1 VFSVVNATL
10 LEPLPYPGPDRLVRL
25 YWWEP
30 EGEFNYLPGAAL
42 IDYRDNL
49 TSVEALGAVYTYA
62 ETGADLTGSDRPE
75 RIRTL
80 YVGADYFRALRVPP
94 LRGRVFDRSAER
106 EGVRE
111 AVLSYDLWQRRL
123 GGETDVAGRS
133 LMLDGLA
140 YEIVGVMPP
149 EFEDPLE
156 AGVDVWLP
164 QMLEVG
170 GEDTRNSWDNH
181 YLSAIGRLG
190 PGITIEEAQAEVD
203 LLASRQ
209 AVHFSADDEQP
220 AARLVALHED
230 IAGDVRPL
238 LLVLTGAVLLLLLIA
253 CVNIAS
259 LMLARGASRQTE
271 LAVRTALGSGRSR
284 LASQLLTESL
294 VLSLLG
300 GAAGLFLSVFVTRG
314 LETVAPATLV
324 RNVPDVDVRVFA
336 YAFVLS
342 LAAGVLAGL
351 TPVLQFTRPSLASV
365 LREGGRTG
373 DGGRRQ
379 LRTRNALVVAEIA
392 LALVLVVG
400 AGVLL
405 RSFQKLTELDL
416 GMRTEA
422 VWTFQVN
429 LPSTTYD
436 ASARARFHTS
446 LHERVA
452 AIGGVRATGAI
463 SRLPVTGEYHSWG
476 SRRPAADGVE
486 PRMLGVNQRVIEGDY
501 FAASG
506 IPLLRGRTFSA
517 DDHAS
522 APRRIV
528 INEALAR
535 AAFAPGEDPVGD
547 ILLIIGD
554 TLEIIGI
561 VGDVPVSARGDVVPV
576 AYHSHTQYADNR
588 NWALTQVVALDAPR
602 ADIVAALRD
611 AVAAIDPNL
620 VLHDPQRMAD
630 VVGRGVAQERFALLL
645 VGAFALLA
653 LVLAGIGLYGL
664 LAYSIARRRREIGIR
679 LALGARPAG
688 VRRMVV
694 AHGARLAL
702 GGLAIGMVAAF
713 LATRALEALVF
724 DISVRDPLVFATA
737 AAVLGAVAVLAS
749 WIPALG
755 ATRVDPAEAFRT
767 E

>member
-1 VFSVVNATL
+1 VVSH
-10 LEPLPYPGPDRLVRL
+10 G
-25 YWWEP
+25 
-30 EGEFNYLPGAAL
+30 
-42 IDYRDNL
+42 
-49 TSVEALGAVYTYA
+49 
-62 ETGADLTGSDRPE
+62 
-75 RIRTL
+75 
-80 YVGADYFRALRVPP
+80 
-94 LRGRVFDRSAER
+94 
-106 EGVRE
+106 
-111 AVLSYDLWQRRL
+111 LWQRAL
-123 GGETDVAGRS
+123 GGRDDVLGS
-133 LMLDGLA
+133 SVMLDGVA
-140 YEIVGVMPP
+140 HAVVGVMPAG
-149 EFEDPLE
+149 FEDPLE
-156 AGVDVWLP
+156 AGVDAWVPLS
-164 QMLEVG
+164 LEPG
-170 GEDTRNSWDNH
+170 DQNNWYNH
-181 YLSAIGRLG
+181 YLSAVGRLR
-190 PGITIEEAQAEVD
+190 PGVTLAEAQAEVD
-203 LLASRQ
+203 VVASRQ
-209 AVHFSADDEQP
+209 RVHVSESDEAP
-220 AARLVALHED
+220 AAKLVPLHED
-230 IAGDVRPL
+230 LAGGSRTL

-271 LAVRTALGSGRSR
+271 LAVRTALGSGRIR

-300 GAAGLFLSVFVTRG
+300 GAAGLLLSVFVTRG

-324 RNVPDVDVRVFA
+324 RNIPDVDVRVFA
-336 YAFVLS
+336 FAFLLS
-342 LAAGVLAGL
+342 VVAGVLAGL
-351 TPVLQFTRPSLASV
+351 APVLQFTRPSLASV

-405 RSFQKLTELDL
+405 RSFQKLTQLDL

-436 ASARARFHTS
+436 VSARARFHTS
-446 LHERVA
+446 LHERIA
-452 AIGGVRATGAI
+452 AIGGVRAIGAI

-476 SRRPAADGVE
+476 SRRPAVAGAE
-486 PRMLGVNQRVIEGDY
+486 SRFLGVNQRVIEGDY

-517 DDHAS
+517 EDHTS

-535 AAFAPGEDPVGD
+535 AAFAPDEDPVGN

-602 ADIVAALRD
+602 ADIVAALRG

-620 VLHDPQRMAD
+620 VLHNPQRMAD

-653 LVLAGIGLYGL
+653 LTLCAIGLYGL
-664 LAYSIARRRREIGIR
+664 LAYAVARRRREIGIR
-679 LALGARPAG
+679 LALGARPTG

-694 AHGARLAL
+694 AQGARLAL
-702 GGLAIGMVAAF
+702 GGLALGLVAAF
-713 LATRALEALVF
+713 AVTRALEALVF
-724 DISVRDPLVFATA
+724 EVSVRDPLVFATA
-737 AAVLGAVAVLAS
+737 AIVLGGVALVAS
-749 WIPALG
+749 WIPSLS
-755 ATRVDPAEAFRT
+755 ATRVDPAEAFGR